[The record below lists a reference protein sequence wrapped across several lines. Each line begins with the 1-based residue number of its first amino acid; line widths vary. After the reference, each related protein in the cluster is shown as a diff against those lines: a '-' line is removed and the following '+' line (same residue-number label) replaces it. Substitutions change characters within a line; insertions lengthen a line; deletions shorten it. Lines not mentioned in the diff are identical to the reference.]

1 MHILP
6 TSERLLVEA
15 DALLKEASLK
25 VHESESALSPE
36 NYNMAQGLLE

>member
-15 DALLKEASLK
+15 DALLKEASLT
-25 VHESESALSPE
+25 VHESQSALTME
-36 NYNMAQGLLE
+36 NYNMAQELLE